1 MEQIELRPIHCA
13 SISGG
18 KDSLYMMLTV
28 LNNLDKYPL
37 DCVVHWDLE
46 IDWDWSK
53 QVVNDIEQRLKKIG
67 VPMYRIKP
75 SRTWQELY
83 DKYNMPS
90 RVARWCNSR
99 YKLDCK
105 RQFVRWA
112 KSQNCRPIFY
122 IGFCSDETKRFKYTV
137 GDIDWQTAKFVY
149 PLAEEGIEESTVL
162 EWAKHQPIFKNWYK
176 HFKRQGCKL
185 CPMLSKKE
193 LAYMKKNEP
202 DTYEFYFKCV
212 FEWEEHYKHGYFS
225 GEWAADVKKR
235 VETKW
240 TSILEMEE
248 AQTSIFD
255 FID

>member
-90 RVARWCNSR
+90 RVARWCNSGNC
-99 YKLDCK
+99 KGCCCNGCANGCKCCDDCK
-105 RQFVRWA
+105 
-112 KSQNCRPIFY
+112 
-122 IGFCSDETKRFKYTV
+122 
-137 GDIDWQTAKFVY
+137 
-149 PLAEEGIEESTVL
+149 EGEI
-162 EWAKHQPIFKNWYK
+162 KCQ
-176 HFKRQGCKL
+176 KL
-185 CPMLSKKE
+185 
-193 LAYMKKNEP
+193 
-202 DTYEFYFKCV
+202 
-212 FEWEEHYKHGYFS
+212 
-225 GEWAADVKKR
+225 
-235 VETKW
+235 
-240 TSILEMEE
+240 
-248 AQTSIFD
+248 
-255 FID
+255 